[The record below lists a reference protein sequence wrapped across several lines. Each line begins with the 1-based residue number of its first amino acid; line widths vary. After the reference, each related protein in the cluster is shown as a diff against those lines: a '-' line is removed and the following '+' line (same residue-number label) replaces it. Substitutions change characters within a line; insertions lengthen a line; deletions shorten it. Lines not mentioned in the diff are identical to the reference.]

1 MALVAL
7 VGYAARGAALG
18 GMAPRV
24 LLRILLWAPPYA
36 IWKLYVVALAA
47 TGTGRGEW
55 ARSTRAAQ
63 L

>member
-1 MALVAL
+1 M
-7 VGYAARGAALG
+7 ALG